1 MRAVIE
7 SKLLKVKIRVF
18 FLRICPVVLIITS
31 IINIVLNVYIII
43 FIKKLDKEKYKD
55 DMMNNS
61 NEGNNSNIDNRL
73 LN

>member
-61 NEGNNSNIDNRL
+61 NEGNNSNIDNRF